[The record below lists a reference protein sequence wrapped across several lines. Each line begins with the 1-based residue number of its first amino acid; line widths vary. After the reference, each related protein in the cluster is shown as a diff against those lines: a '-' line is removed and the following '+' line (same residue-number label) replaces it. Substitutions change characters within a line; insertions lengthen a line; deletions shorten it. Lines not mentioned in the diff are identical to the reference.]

1 MKMFGGRALRSRFT
15 LGIVIGGMI
24 AFALGAFTAKAY
36 FARKQSPAPISNT
49 NAFLIEGFD
58 FNLLRTADNE
68 WRGPNI
74 GAKID
79 LTRLRTKDGK
89 TLASVVGK
97 RPIVL
102 VSVNP
107 ACAMCGIA
115 RDEMSYLREK
125 LSSMD
130 INYYLV
136 FFASETPKAD
146 FFQYGDSLKI
156 GAPSFFWNVEAGQP
170 PESLVIMTNPSHLL
184 LNSDGTVI
192 RVWPGSYK
200 DKPVR
205 DRMARQIIADTLVV
219 NDTLNALS
227 PGK

>member
-1 MKMFGGRALRSRFT
+1 MFGGRARRSRFAM
-15 LGIVIGGMI
+15 GIVMGGVI
-24 AFALGAFTAKAY
+24 AFALGALTAKAY
-36 FARKQSPAPISNT
+36 FARQSPIPTSNT
-49 NAFLIEGFD
+49 NPFLIEGFE
-58 FNLLRTADNE
+58 FNVLRTAEND
-68 WRGPNI
+68 WRGPDI

-79 LTRLRTKDGK
+79 LTRLRMKDGK
-89 TLASVVGK
+89 TLAGVVGK
-97 RPIVL
+97 RPVVL
-102 VSVNP
+102 ASVNP
-107 ACAMCGIA
+107 ACAMCGVA

-146 FFQYGDSLKI
+146 FFQYSDSLKT
-156 GAPSFFWNVEAGQP
+156 GAPGFLWNVEAGPP
-170 PESLVIMTNPSHLL
+170 PESLVVMTNPSHLL

-205 DRMARQIIADTLVV
+205 DRMARQIMADTLVV
-219 NDTLNALS
+219 IDTLKALS
-227 PGK
+227 RSK